1 MIRAALISLALLL
14 PLPVSAQQATDRL
27 DELFAQLAQAE
38 EDSWEVI
45 EAELDRL
52 LAASGSPSMDLLLE
66 RGRLAMQD
74 ERPDDAVEH
83 LTALT
88 DHAPEFAEGWYARAT
103 ALYLTGR
110 VGPAL
115 ADLQRT
121 LVLEPRHY
129 RAITGLAVI
138 LEETGKPRRAL
149 EVYRRALAIHPQAP
163 DIKEAVERL
172 EAALL
177 KEI

>member
-1 MIRAALISLALLL
+1 MIRAAVISLAFLL
-14 PLPVSAQQATDRL
+14 PLPALAQQAPERV
-27 DELFAQLAQAE
+27 DELFSQLAQAE

-45 EAELDRL
+45 EVELDRL
-52 LAASGSPSMDLLLE
+52 LAQSGSPAMDLLLE

-74 ERPDDAVEH
+74 DRPGDAVEH

-103 ALYLTGR
+103 AYYLTGR

-115 ADLQRT
+115 ADLQRA
-121 LVLEPRHY
+121 LALESRHY
-129 RAITGLAVI
+129 RAISGLAVI
-138 LEETGKPRRAL
+138 LEETDQPRRAL
-149 EVYRRALAIHPQAP
+149 QVYRRALAIHPHAP
-163 DIKEAVERL
+163 DIKEAVARL
-172 EAALL
+172 EAVLL

>member
-1 MIRAALISLALLL
+1 
-14 PLPVSAQQATDRL
+14 
-27 DELFAQLAQAE
+27 
-38 EDSWEVI
+38 
-45 EAELDRL
+45 
-52 LAASGSPSMDLLLE
+52 
-66 RGRLAMQD
+66 MQD
-74 ERPDDAVEH
+74 ERPGDAVEH

-103 ALYLTGR
+103 AYYLTGR

-115 ADLQRT
+115 ADLQRA

-138 LEETGKPRRAL
+138 LEETDQPRRAL
-149 EVYRRALAIHPQAP
+149 EVYRRALAIHPHAP
-163 DIKEAVERL
+163 DIKEAVARL
-172 EAALL
+172 EAVLT

>member
-1 MIRAALISLALLL
+1 MIRAAVISLAFLL
-14 PLPVSAQQATDRL
+14 PLPALAQQAPERV
-27 DELFAQLAQAE
+27 DELFSQLAQAE

-45 EAELDRL
+45 EVELDRL
-52 LAASGSPSMDLLLE
+52 LAQSGSPAMDLLLE

-74 ERPDDAVEH
+74 DRPGDAVEH

-103 ALYLTGR
+103 AYYLTGR

-115 ADLQRT
+115 ADLQRA
-121 LVLEPRHY
+121 LALESRHY
-129 RAITGLAVI
+129 RAISGLAVI
-138 LEETGKPRRAL
+138 LEETDQPRRAL
-149 EVYRRALAIHPQAP
+149 QVYRRALAIHPHAP
-163 DIKEAVERL
+163 DIIEAVARL
-172 EAALL
+172 EAVLL